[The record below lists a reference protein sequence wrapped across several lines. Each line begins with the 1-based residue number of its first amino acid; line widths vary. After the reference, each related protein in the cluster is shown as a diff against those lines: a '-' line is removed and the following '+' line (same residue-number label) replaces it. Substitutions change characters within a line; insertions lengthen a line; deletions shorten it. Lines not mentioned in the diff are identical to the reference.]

1 MPFSSEMEDVFY
13 FGIQNPV
20 RQLGYICERVDQE
33 AFTGDILDQVRSRIE
48 NAELVIADLT
58 GANPNVYLEVG
69 YAWGKAR
76 PTVLVINKSDELRF
90 DVHGQR
96 CLRYQS
102 IKHLEN
108 QLSNELKNLPP
119 NKKV

>member
-1 MPFSSEMEDVFY
+1 M
-13 FGIQNPV
+13 
-20 RQLGYICERVDQE
+20 
-33 AFTGDILDQVRSRIE
+33 RSRIE